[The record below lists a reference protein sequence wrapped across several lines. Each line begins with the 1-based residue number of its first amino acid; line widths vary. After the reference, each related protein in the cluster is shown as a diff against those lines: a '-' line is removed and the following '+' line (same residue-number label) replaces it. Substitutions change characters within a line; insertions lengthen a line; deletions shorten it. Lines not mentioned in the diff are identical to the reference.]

1 LFNTLEEQATILK
14 DDVSIVFNLFHTK
27 MTEEVIKYFIELFQK
42 FGVIIVDTKKIIV
55 MQYF

>member
-1 LFNTLEEQATILK
+1 LNKLEEQATILK

-27 MTEEVIKYFIELFQK
+27 MTEEVIEYFIELFQK

-55 MQYF
+55 MQFL